1 MSKIV
6 SLIPRLTVSSI
17 GEVPAVG
24 ASAAPRQST
33 RVIHTGPQAFRGV
46 PTEPRAL
53 RIPLPRLQSSCWER
67 LTGPRATS
75 VDPFI
80 LQETSQVDFLSNSA
94 PRSSLGMLNQV
105 EPANSLVYNGNTG
118 SHIDTDHL
126 QPLQAAASSPPPSRG
141 DGPR

>member
-1 MSKIV
+1 MS
-6 SLIPRLTVSSI
+6 
-17 GEVPAVG
+17 
-24 ASAAPRQST
+24 RQST
-33 RVIHTGPQAFRGV
+33 RVIPTGPQVFRGV

-53 RIPLPRLQSSCWER
+53 RIPVPRLQSSCWDH

-80 LQETSQVDFLSNSA
+80 LQETSQVDFLSNGA
-94 PRSSLGMLNQV
+94 PRSSLGTPKQV
-105 EPANSLVYNGNTG
+105 KAANGLIYNGNTG
-118 SHIDTDHL
+118 SQIDADHL